1 MLPCEMNKA
10 FSRLY
15 PIIGNHLNIQKTI
28 IIKKSPYRNR
38 ETFLNTLSPSRV
50 TRYKNHI
57 QILVRVNCNI
67 FV

>member
-1 MLPCEMNKA
+1 MLPCTMNKA
-10 FSRLY
+10 FSSVHL
-15 PIIGNHLNIQKTI
+15 IKSNHSNIQKTI